1 MQQTD
6 LRAEILLLTR
16 IIEADQ
22 MALQLPAVTEI
33 DKERLLLAIEQ
44 RVARLADLKE
54 QFAALPPAN

>member
-33 DKERLLLAIEQ
+33 DKARLLLAIEL
-44 RVARLADLKE
+44 REARLAVLRE
-54 QFAALPPAN
+54 QFAAIPSAN